1 MIQRARIDPGH
12 ASPLPTGGTD
22 PGAVGNGVREAEC
35 VLEISKLVAAMLR
48 ASGIGVDLTRIGE
61 PGPTADQRAKL
72 LSVAGVDC
80 SVSIHANAASDLA
93 ARGVEIYVSAV
104 NAESQLLGNAIAEEY
119 LAWVHGISGRR
130 PVVRARL
137 ASNGEDYYYFVR
149 HPTRAG
155 IPAVLV
161 EVGFVSNAEDAEVLA
176 SFWGRF
182 AIAYGISRGVLRW
195 LGRLADADELA
206 DLRTRMDQIR
216 AIAEGR

>member
-1 MIQRARIDPGH
+1 MTRVRVDPGH

-48 ASGIGVDLTRIGE
+48 ASGVRVDLTRTGE
-61 PGPTADQRAKL
+61 PGPTAAQRAKL

-80 SVSIHANAASDLA
+80 SVSIHANAAADPA
-93 ARGVEIYVSAV
+93 ARGVEIYVSAA
-104 NAESQLLGNAIAEEY
+104 NAESQLLGTAIAEEY
-119 LAWVHGISGRR
+119 LAWVQGIPGRQ
-130 PVVRARL
+130 PVVRTPL

-161 EVGFVSNAEDAEVLA
+161 EVGFVSSAEDAAVLA

-195 LGRLADADELA
+195 LGRLAEADELA

-216 AIAEGR
+216 TLAEGR